1 MSVSDTIILS
11 KDAGKISVPI
21 AAAAEM
27 AQLAVF
33 IKDVIRV
40 KCLEHQK
47 NVREESGDDEANP
60 SPPNAVL
67 PWVRE
72 FRQCLR
78 DVGDLAAMAT
88 QENGNSVNLRDYADL
103 YNTMKE
109 ELSPATRAEL
119 ARLEQK
125 KISENASR

>member
-1 MSVSDTIILS
+1 MSVSGEMILA
-11 KDAGKISVPI
+11 KEAGKISVPI

-27 AQLAVF
+27 AQLAIF

-40 KCLEHQK
+40 KCLEHRQ
-47 NVREESGDDEANP
+47 NVRDESGNDEANP
-60 SPPNAVL
+60 SPPNYIL
-67 PWVRE
+67 PWVKE

-78 DVGDLAAMAT
+78 DVGDLAAMAS
-88 QENGNSVNLRDYADL
+88 QDGGSSINIKDYAEL

-125 KISENASR
+125 KLLENASK